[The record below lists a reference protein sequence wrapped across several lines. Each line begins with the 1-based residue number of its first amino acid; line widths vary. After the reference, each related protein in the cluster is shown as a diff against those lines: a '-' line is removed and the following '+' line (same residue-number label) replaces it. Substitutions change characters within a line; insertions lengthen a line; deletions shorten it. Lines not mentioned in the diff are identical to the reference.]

1 MKKILTLAGAL
12 LLVGGSAWAQIGTP
26 SDTGT
31 ANGRAGTGNVLTG
44 DTGASATLQNNS
56 FDVASDLQQAYKDYS
71 DKKFPEAAARLT
83 TIVRKA
89 PNSLPAH
96 QMLADIYIR
105 QNRIKDAVP
114 EMEQVVRLDPKDA
127 ATRNNLGVAYLQTAQ
142 YDKAVS
148 LYQAAVARSPKD
160 PALAFQYAQA
170 LEQSGKHA
178 EAAQAFEQDAALA
191 PKDARAP
198 FYAGML
204 YHQTGNDAKAAADL
218 EKALALGAE
227 DKYSAHMVLAEIDAH
242 AGKTDAAIQEYT
254 LASAAKP
261 TDFSAVA
268 NRGVL
273 NQNAGKK
280 ADAVAAYRQALTL
293 KAATPQAQAQVQ
305 ASLAGLL
312 APDSPEEAATL
323 LTQAAQNDPAN
334 ALYESVLGQV
344 YEKQGKKDQAVAA
357 YQKALT
363 LDAHQPEATQGLAR
377 LKK

>member
-1 MKKILTLAGAL
+1 MRKILTLAGAL

-26 SDTGT
+26 GDTGT

-44 DTGASATLQNNS
+44 DTGASATLQNKT
-56 FDVASDLQQAYKDYS
+56 FDVSSDLQQAYKEYS
-71 DKKFPEAAARLT
+71 DRKFPEAATRLQG
-83 TIVRKA
+83 IVRKA

-96 QMLADIYIR
+96 QMLADIYVR
-105 QNRIKDAVP
+105 QNRIKEAVP
-114 EMEQVVRLDPKDA
+114 EMEQVVRLDPKDT
-127 ATRNNLGVAYLQTAQ
+127 ATRSNLGVAYLQTAQ
-142 YDKAVS
+142 YDKAVQ
-148 LYQAAVARSPKD
+148 LYQTALARSPKD
-160 PALAFQYAQA
+160 PMLAFQYAQA
-170 LEQSGKHA
+170 LQQSSKSA
-178 EAAQAFEQDAALA
+178 EAAQAYDQAAALA

-204 YHQTGNDAKAAADL
+204 YHQAGNDAKAGPDL
-218 EKALALGAE
+218 QKAIALGAA
-227 DKYSAHMVLAEIDAH
+227 DTYSAHMVLAEIDAK

-261 TDFSAVA
+261 ADFSAAA
-268 NRGVL
+268 NLGVL

-280 ADAVAAYRQALTL
+280 AGAVAAYRKALTL
-293 KAATPQAQAQVQ
+293 KAVTPQAQAQVQ

-323 LTQAAQNDPAN
+323 LTQAAQNDPNN

-357 YQKALT
+357 YGKALT